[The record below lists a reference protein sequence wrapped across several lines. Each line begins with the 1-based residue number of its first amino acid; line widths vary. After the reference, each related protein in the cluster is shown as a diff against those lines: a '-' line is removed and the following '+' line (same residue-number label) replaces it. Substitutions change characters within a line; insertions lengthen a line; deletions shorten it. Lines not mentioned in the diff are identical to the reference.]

1 MLVHPPDELLT
12 VKEVLALSRYKSR
25 TSLYRLMQKGRC
37 PNPVLIGGN
46 RVRWRADQIRDWL
59 NNLPTR
65 RY

>member
-1 MLVHPPDELLT
+1 MLIHTPDELLT
-12 VKEVLALSRYKSR
+12 VKEVLALTRYKSR
-25 TSLYRLMQKGRC
+25 TSLYRLMQKNRC

-59 NNLPTR
+59 NSLPTR

>member
-1 MLVHPPDELLT
+1 MFIHPPDELLT
-12 VKEVLALSRYKSR
+12 VNEVLALSRYKSR

-46 RVRWRADQIRDWL
+46 RVRWRADQIREWL